1 MLNAALSGNLD
12 DVVYVT
18 DERFGFKIP
27 VTCDGVPSEILQPR
41 STWSDVKRYDNVA
54 NVLVQM
60 FNENFESFAD
70 GCSDEVKAAAPR
82 IHENQASE

>member
-1 MLNAALSGNLD
+1 MLNAALSGSLD

-41 STWSDVKRYDNVA
+41 STWSDVNRYDNVA
-54 NVLVQM
+54 NLLVQM
-60 FNENFESFAD
+60 FNENFESFIE
-70 GCSDEVKAAAPR
+70 GCSDEVIAAVTT
-82 IHENQASE
+82 IHETQSL